1 MKKLIVLVL
10 SLVFVMCLVAYI
22 NTLPKKQSLSNGD
35 SYSDVEGVF
44 VEIEGINI
52 YPDITSLVV
61 LWNNMTEYRVTY
73 GNSYSIERLEN
84 GEWVDCSLKD
94 NIFTLIG
101 YDLKANETA
110 NKEYRLTDMYDVS
123 KSGTYRFLSTCY
135 LDMGNNKECNVWAE
149 FIVE

>member
-10 SLVFVMCLVAYI
+10 SLAFVMCLVAYI
-22 NTLPKKQSLSNGD
+22 NTLPKKQSISKGD

-61 LWNNMTEYRVTY
+61 LWNNKTKHRVTY

-101 YDLKANETA
+101 YDLKANETV
-110 NKEYRLTDMYDVS
+110 NKEYRLSNMYDIS
-123 KSGTYRFLSTCY
+123 KPGKYRFRSNCSV
-135 LDMGNNKECNVWAE
+135 DMEVEKECSVWAE
-149 FIVE
+149 FVLY